1 MSTAATAQVLA
12 SDAERAEVATIV
24 QTAGGDG
31 RLTLTETEER
41 LAAVYAA
48 RYRHELAEFTKDLP
62 APGRAAPSRPARPLR
77 IHAAV
82 VVLVSTMLI
91 ARWVLSGVPFFW
103 PVFPIMWLAVSLV
116 IHLAVRGRVDLGR
129 RVVPR

>member
-1 MSTAATAQVLA
+1 MSTPQVLA

-41 LAAVYAA
+41 LAVVYAA
-48 RYRHELAEFTKDLP
+48 RYRHELAALTNDLP
-62 APGRAAPSRPARPLR
+62 PARRVAPLRPARPLR

-91 ARWVLSGVPFFW
+91 VRWVLSGIPFFW
-103 PVFPIMWLAVSLV
+103 PAFPIAWLVTSLV
-116 IHLAVRGRVDLGR
+116 IHLAVRGRVDVRR
-129 RVVPR
+129 RVVSR